1 MMSVYIVH
9 TFIIFRCIRF
19 EKERQWLCVR
29 MYVCASLFLGDNEP
43 KKKIHHQWWVLSQ
56 VDSFSRLGLV
66 YQKCFLF
73 HDHNYHVCFSD
84 TGEGLRLRND
94 IVTPSLSYIRRL
106 QADKPKTPKIKIKLW
121 PILRRI
127 PPFLLP
133 FSSPAREK
141 PDAINLVRILWCV
154 TCVVRRQI
162 DRQHRQTQ
170 TQIQRNG
177 NGSDKQGRWD
187 DLIPW
192 NIPKKRKDRSV
203 RREGFKHSRSYL
215 HHTHNLFF

>member
-84 TGEGLRLRND
+84 TGEGLRLRSD
-94 IVTPSLSYIRRL
+94 IVTPSLSLIY
-106 QADKPKTPKIKIKLW
+106 ADYKPTSPK
-121 PILRRI
+121 LRKSKSNSDRFWEESH
-127 PPFLLP
+127 PSFFLFLLQP
-133 FSSPAREK
+133 ERSLMELILSEFYGASHASSA
-141 PDAINLVRILWCV
+141 
-154 TCVVRRQI
+154 
-162 DRQHRQTQ
+162 DR
-170 TQIQRNG
+170 
-177 NGSDKQGRWD
+177 
-187 DLIPW
+187 
-192 NIPKKRKDRSV
+192 
-203 RREGFKHSRSYL
+203 
-215 HHTHNLFF
+215 